1 MKDLSFSLSSNN
13 IGLGFRV
20 NVSERC
26 ALDCGY
32 MQTFYEDRSVVSSV
46 EGKDKTDNYERKNR
60 VIGIGVTLSL

>member
-1 MKDLSFSLSSNN
+1 MNDLSFSLSSNN

-32 MQTFYEDRSVVSSV
+32 MQTFYEDRTVVSPK
-46 EGKDKTDNYERKNR
+46 EDNKTDNYERKNR